1 MLDPLAWPLGGRGGR
16 RADLPWGAMSGQVTR
31 FLTEWRAG
39 DPQAVERLVP
49 LLYDELRALA
59 RRQLR
64 RESSAHTL
72 SATALVHEV
81 YLRFLRQRQ
90 LAAVDRDGFL
100 AIAGA
105 TMRRVLVDHARA
117 RLRRKRG
124 GRKPESLDADAE
136 PPLLLPLEVEEVLT
150 IDTALGRLRQLDERS
165 AQVVECRVFGG
176 LTLEETA
183 RALDLSTRSVQRSW
197 TTARAWLR
205 KELGGRAAATP

>member
-1 MLDPLAWPLGGRGGR
+1 
-16 RADLPWGAMSGQVTR
+16 MSGQVTR
-31 FLTEWRAG
+31 YLAQWRGG
-39 DPQAVERLVP
+39 DPHAVERLVP
-49 LLYDELRALA
+49 LMYDELRQLA

-81 YLRFLRQRQ
+81 YLRLLRQRQ

-117 RLRRKRG
+117 RMRRKRG
-124 GRKPESLDADAE
+124 GRRRPESLEADAE
-136 PPLLLPLEVEEVLT
+136 PPLLTPLEVEEVLA
-150 IDTALGRLRQLDERS
+150 IDTALDRLRQLDER
-165 AQVVECRVFGG
+165 AVRVVECRVFGG

-183 RALDLSTRSVQRSW
+183 RVLELSTRSVQRSW

-205 KELGGRAAATP
+205 KELGGRAVATL

>member
-1 MLDPLAWPLGGRGGR
+1 
-16 RADLPWGAMSGQVTR
+16 MSGQVTR
-31 FLTEWRAG
+31 FLDEWRAG
-39 DPQAVERLVP
+39 DAQAVERLVP
-49 LLYDELRALA
+49 LLYDELRQLA
-59 RRQLR
+59 RRLLR
-64 RESSAHTL
+64 RESAGHTL

-90 LAAVDRDGFL
+90 LAAIDRDGFL

-117 RLRRKRG
+117 RQRQKRG
-124 GRKPESLDADAE
+124 GRRKPEPLDAHAE
-136 PPLLLPLEVEEVLT
+136 PALLLPLEVEEVLA

-183 RALDLSTRSVQRSW
+183 RVLDLSTRTVQRSW

-205 KELGGRAAATP
+205 KELDGRAAATL

>member
-1 MLDPLAWPLGGRGGR
+1 
-16 RADLPWGAMSGQVTR
+16 MSGQVTR
-31 FLTEWRAG
+31 YLAEWRAG
-39 DPQAVERLVP
+39 DPHAVERLVP
-49 LLYDELRALA
+49 LLYDELRELA

-64 RESSAHTL
+64 RESVAHTL

-81 YLRFLRQRQ
+81 YLRLLRQRQ

-117 RLRRKRG
+117 RMRQKRG
-124 GRKPESLDADAE
+124 GRRRPESLEADAE
-136 PPLLLPLEVEEVLT
+136 PPLLTPLEVEEVLA
-150 IDTALGRLRQLDERS
+150 IDTALDRLRRLDER
-165 AQVVECRVFGG
+165 AVRVVECRVFGG

-183 RALDLSTRSVQRSW
+183 RVLALSTRSVQRSW

-205 KELGGRAAATP
+205 KELGGRAATL